1 MSGLYV
7 KDDAVNEMAIKLMKV
22 TNAPSKTEAVRRA
35 IQNELNRHVNEKPL
49 AERVAEIQ
57 ASMKDLIGENKTPH
71 DHKAFMDEGWDL

>member
-1 MSGLYV
+1 MSGLYI

-35 IQNELNRHVNEKPL
+35 IQNELNRYANEKPL

-57 ASMKDLIGENKTPH
+57 ARVKSRMGDKPVVFDE
-71 DHKAFMDEGWDL
+71 KAFMDEGWEL